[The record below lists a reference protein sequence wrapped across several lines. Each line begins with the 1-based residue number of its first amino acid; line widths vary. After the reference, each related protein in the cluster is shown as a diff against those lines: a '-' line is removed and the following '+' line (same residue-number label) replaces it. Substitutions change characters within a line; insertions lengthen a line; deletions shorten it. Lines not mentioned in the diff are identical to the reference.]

1 MRKAAIYYSFI
12 ITFIMALMGFMSAQN
27 VPHLISSVI
36 FFPLA
41 LYFWLQVFPQR
52 KRAINLAKVK
62 VRPQDKTVEAQEKV
76 LELAEEGEVEGV
88 DHDRRAFLKIIGS
101 AGLSLFMMA
110 IFTKKAEA
118 AFFGSVPGPG
128 TVAIKDAS
136 GNLINP
142 AEKQPT
148 DGYEISRID
157 DSTPSYYGFTN
168 KDGAWFIMKEDSSGN
183 YTYTAGS
190 SNFTSNWA
198 SRASLTYGEYFDVF

>member
-1 MRKAAIYYSFI
+1 MRKAIVYYSFI
-12 ITFIMALMGFMSAQN
+12 ITLIMVVMGFISAQN
-27 VPHLISSVI
+27 VPHLASSI
-36 FFPLA
+36 LFFPLA

-52 KRAINLAKVK
+52 KKALNLAIVK
-62 VRPQDKTVEAQEKV
+62 AKKDKALKTEE
-76 LELAEEGEVEGV
+76 EPERAEEGEVEGV

-148 DGYEISRID
+148 DGYKISRID

-183 YTYTAGS
+183 YTYATGS
-190 SNFTSNWA
+190 TNFASNWA

>member
-1 MRKAAIYYSFI
+1 MRKAIVYYSFI
-12 ITFIMALMGFMSAQN
+12 ITFIMVVMGFISAQN
-27 VPHLISSVI
+27 VPHLVSSI
-36 FFPLA
+36 LFFPLA

-52 KRAINLAKVK
+52 KRAINLEK
-62 VRPQDKTVEAQEKV
+62 VRVKEDKIAKANKEVE
-76 LELAEEGEVEGV
+76 LIEEGEVEGV
-88 DHDRRAFLKIIGS
+88 DQDRRAFLKIIGS

-136 GNLINP
+136 GQLINP

-148 DGYEISRID
+148 DGYKISRID

-168 KDGAWFIMKEDSSGN
+168 KDGAWFIMKEDSNGN
-183 YTYTAGS
+183 YTYATGS
-190 SNFTSNWA
+190 GNFSSNWA
-198 SRASLTYGEYFDVF
+198 NRTSLTYGEFFDVF

>member
-1 MRKAAIYYSFI
+1 MRKAVVYYSFI
-12 ITFIMALMGFMSAQN
+12 ITLIMVVMGFISAQN
-27 VPHLISSVI
+27 LPHLISSI
-36 FFPLA
+36 LFFPLA

-52 KRAINLAKVK
+52 KRAINLAIVK
-62 VRPQDKTVEAQEKV
+62 TKPKGEIVKEEAEI
-76 LELAEEGEVEGV
+76 AEEGEVEGI
-88 DHDRRAFLKIIGS
+88 DKDRRAFLKIIGS

-110 IFTKKAEA
+110 LFTKKAEA

-148 DGYEISRID
+148 DGYKISRID

-168 KDGAWFIMKEDSSGN
+168 KDGAWFIMKEDSCGN
-183 YTYTAGS
+183 YTYATGP
-190 SNFTSNWA
+190 SNFASNWA
-198 SRASLTYGEYFDVF
+198 NRTSLTYGEFFDVF

>member
-1 MRKAAIYYSFI
+1 MRKAIVYYSFI
-12 ITFIMALMGFMSAQN
+12 ITFIMVVMGFISAQN
-27 VPHLISSVI
+27 VPHLVSSI
-36 FFPLA
+36 LFFPLA

-52 KRAINLAKVK
+52 KRAINLEKVK
-62 VRPQDKTVEAQEKV
+62 VKEDKIAKANEEVE
-76 LELAEEGEVEGV
+76 LIEEGEVEGV
-88 DHDRRAFLKIIGS
+88 DQDRRAFLKIIGS

-136 GNLINP
+136 GHLINP

-148 DGYEISRID
+148 DGYKISRID

-183 YTYTAGS
+183 YTYATGS
-190 SNFTSNWA
+190 TNFASNWA
-198 SRASLTYGEYFDVF
+198 NRASLTYGEYFDVF

>member
-1 MRKAAIYYSFI
+1 MRKAIVYYSFI
-12 ITFIMALMGFMSAQN
+12 ITFIMVVMGFISAQN
-27 VPHLISSVI
+27 VPHLVSSI
-36 FFPLA
+36 LFFPLA

-52 KRAINLAKVK
+52 KRAINLEK
-62 VRPQDKTVEAQEKV
+62 VRVKEDKIAKANEEVE
-76 LELAEEGEVEGV
+76 LIEEGEVEGV
-88 DHDRRAFLKIIGS
+88 DQDRRAFLKIIGS

-142 AEKQPT
+142 AEKHPT

-183 YTYTAGS
+183 YTYAAGS

-198 SRASLTYGEYFDVF
+198 NRASLTYGEYFDVF

>member
-1 MRKAAIYYSFI
+1 MRKAVIYYSFI
-12 ITFIMALMGFMSAQN
+12 ITFIMVVMGFISAQN
-27 VPHLISSVI
+27 VPHLVSSVL

-52 KRAINLAKVK
+52 KRAINLAVVK
-62 VRPQDKTVEAQEKV
+62 AKEDKIVKTDEKT
-76 LELAEEGEVEGV
+76 ELAEEGEIEGV
-88 DHDRRAFLKIIGS
+88 DQDRRAFLKIIGS

-136 GNLINP
+136 GQLINP

-148 DGYEISRID
+148 DGYKISRID

-168 KDGAWFIMKEDSSGN
+168 KDGAWFIMKEDSNGN
-183 YTYTAGS
+183 YTYATGS
-190 SNFTSNWA
+190 SNFSSNWA
-198 SRASLTYGEYFDVF
+198 NRASLTYGEFFDVF